1 MHLSE
6 YVDLLIIKRRLAH
19 CIKRA
24 AFGCIKKITRII
36 ANNNKLEAYN
46 LIGQLMFRFMFHRHC
61 IWMCWC
67 ISSLHLM
74 SDIRCFVLRS
84 MDCTGKKCMQF
95 NLCSIIILWLF
106 QVGKIH
112 RTNYLFC
119 FINKANYIRLTAIHW
134 WEKRILVRNRKN
146 SNTTSEK
153 WNWALK
159 CLQRN
164 RRKKCVCARG
174 KCPNEWKM
182 CLWKKGD
189 TRHQAVQRVLT
200 IWHFVH
206 VYTSTIVAVSSGYRY
221 IYFYN
226 VF

>member
-1 MHLSE
+1 MLRITFDGL
-6 YVDLLIIKRRLAH
+6 YW
-19 CIKRA
+19 
-24 AFGCIKKITRII
+24 KKVYAI
-36 ANNNKLEAYN
+36 
-46 LIGQLMFRFMFHRHC
+46 QFMFDNNSLV
-61 IWMCWC
+61 
-67 ISSLHLM
+67 ISS
-74 SDIRCFVLRS
+74 
-84 MDCTGKKCMQF
+84 
-95 NLCSIIILWLF
+95 W
-106 QVGKIH
+106 KIH

-182 CLWKKGD
+182 YLWKKGD

-206 VYTSTIVAVSSGYRY
+206 VYTSTIVAVSSSYRY
-221 IYFYN
+221 IYIFIMY
-226 VF
+226 FR